1 MEKSSQVPRGLLIIP
16 VLIYEFPTL
25 AAAPKR
31 APNERVIIR
40 QVLYLGITAV
50 VSASADIHGNDD
62 ADYWPIVVERFQR
75 LRAAAEQI
83 AAAAAALD
91 QTAVIKAVVS
101 AATATI
107 GDLREALATTENITN
122 PLGKGF

>member
-40 QVLYLGITAV
+40 
-50 VSASADIHGNDD
+50 
-62 ADYWPIVVERFQR
+62 
-75 LRAAAEQI
+75 
-83 AAAAAALD
+83 
-91 QTAVIKAVVS
+91 
-101 AATATI
+101 
-107 GDLREALATTENITN
+107 
-122 PLGKGF
+122 

>member
-1 MEKSSQVPRGLLIIP
+1 MSDSNA
-16 VLIYEFPTL
+16 YFP
-25 AAAPKR
+25 
-31 APNERVIIR
+31 
-40 QVLYLGITAV
+40 
-50 VSASADIHGNDD
+50 HGNDD

-101 AATATI
+101 AATVTI

>member
-1 MEKSSQVPRGLLIIP
+1 M
-16 VLIYEFPTL
+16 
-25 AAAPKR
+25 
-31 APNERVIIR
+31 
-40 QVLYLGITAV
+40 LYLGITTV